1 MSSLTLKGKPLDQA
15 PLASSSSAPSLA
27 AAAAASNA
35 PSTGT
40 LDITYNIFSLN
51 HESYICLNVQPQIC
65 KNSKR
70 NLD

>member
-15 PLASSSSAPSLA
+15 SLASSSSAPSLAA

-40 LDITYNIFSLN
+40 LDITITYNNLSLN
-51 HESYICLNVQPQIC
+51 HESYIC
-65 KNSKR
+65 
-70 NLD
+70 